1 MYISLVCAY
10 VFFVYNDDTSVFS
23 KYCAD
28 GRSFWMTFLQYF
40 SLLQVEMTGSSI
52 FDYIHHQDHTEI
64 AEQLGLGLSQG
75 QNLASPGSGSE
86 ESTSTAGTNNP
97 DGNIFDMFILL

>member
-1 MYISLVCAY
+1 
-10 VFFVYNDDTSVFS
+10 
-23 KYCAD
+23 
-28 GRSFWMTFLQYF
+28 
-40 SLLQVEMTGSSI
+40 MTGSSI

-64 AEQLGLGLSQG
+64 AEQLGLGLNQG

-97 DGNIFDMFILL
+97 DGNKLLANYLKKNGIVQDQNK

>member
-1 MYISLVCAY
+1 
-10 VFFVYNDDTSVFS
+10 
-23 KYCAD
+23 
-28 GRSFWMTFLQYF
+28 
-40 SLLQVEMTGSSI
+40 MTGSSI
-52 FDYIHHQDHTEI
+52 FDYIHHQDHSEI

-97 DGNIFDMFILL
+97 DGKSKFLSNYFTHSRMYFTKYFAKI

>member
-1 MYISLVCAY
+1 
-10 VFFVYNDDTSVFS
+10 
-23 KYCAD
+23 
-28 GRSFWMTFLQYF
+28 
-40 SLLQVEMTGSSI
+40 MTGSSI
-52 FDYIHHQDHTEI
+52 FDYIHHQDHSEI

-97 DGNIFDMFILL
+97 DGKERNSKNNIIRNSFIFVSVAHTHISDSISQYEKSPQSPIMF